1 VSAPRS
7 ARTRTG
13 RSRDRRGRGLRGPR
27 ALPGPLTPGGI
38 PRAAPPSDTFDRW
51 VASAAERLRR
61 RGKQRGFDLQSI
73 QFGVEETPLL
83 PDDWDAEVPLSGHRP
98 ASGGHPAQVVVY
110 RLPVAG
116 RARGRMETVALV
128 LDLLIEE
135 VAELLDLDADDLDP
149 RLP

>member
-1 VSAPRS
+1 V
-7 ARTRTG
+7 
-13 RSRDRRGRGLRGPR
+13 
-27 ALPGPLTPGGI
+27 
-38 PRAAPPSDTFDRW
+38 FDRW
-51 VASAAERLRR
+51 VTAAADRLRR
-61 RGKQRGFDLQSI
+61 RAEQRGHDLQAL

-83 PDDWDAEVPLSGHRP
+83 PDDWEAEVPMSGHRP

-116 RARGRMETVALV
+116 RARGRVETVALV

-135 VAELLDLDADDLDP
+135 VAELLDVDADDLDP